1 MRSNYS
7 AARAHLERAYD
18 HLCGDDDTSRQ
29 AREAVDLLIEAVAV
43 AECSRKPAEF
53 VRLPLRNER

>member
-18 HLCGDDDTSRQ
+18 HLGGSDDTSRQ
-29 AREAVDLLIEAVAV
+29 SREALDLLIEALAV
-43 AECSRKPAEF
+43 AECRRQPAEV
-53 VRLPLRNER
+53 VRLPLANRQ